1 MKDVF
6 YSQLAKC
13 ISEANDNSKVISAET
28 NQIQKEDV
36 RDLVDRIMELGA
48 VGKKGGL
55 LEIERRMISENY
67 EKRYP
72 DLFWFMDFVINAV
85 DPDVIEDIG
94 IERMISNSYSGYR
107 GLLYLI
113 SLKGA
118 RCIQS
123 AFFERRLAE
132 SIISMIPDDIAE
144 PLREK
149 YCIWRKETDP
159 KEMIE
164 QLRDDPMPISDD
176 DRDYFLLKTV
186 DSCID
191 YLDDRSIQRWLR
203 EVINDDL
210 VIVMKGMSGKFKYA
224 ILKNISLR
232 IGTMIMEDMEFMG
245 PVRTRTIAERARK
258 IFTTLLKLIKAD
270 EITTDKADSL
280 LVFCEIFGIDSDNEY
295 RHDPETAQRMIEEY
309 LEEDKT

>member
-245 PVRTRTIAERARK
+245 PVRMKDVEEAQQK
-258 IFTTLLKLIKAD
+258 IVNIIRRLEDSGEIVISRGGGD
-270 EITTDKADSL
+270 EI
-280 LVFCEIFGIDSDNEY
+280 VV
-295 RHDPETAQRMIEEY
+295 
-309 LEEDKT
+309 